1 MKFSKA
7 SLKKAL
13 LAVLFAFT
21 AFGSHAFAQTVTANG
36 KVIDA
41 NGEPLIGVGVLVTG
55 TTAGT
60 VTDLDG
66 NFSIPVASGATLE
79 FSSIGYATQSVVVTN
94 SNPMTITLAEDNEAL
109 EEAVVVG
116 YGTQKKGLVTGSV
129 VTVNSDEIQKQ
140 ATTNVLS
147 SLYSTTPGVNIT
159 RTSGMSWGTPKITI
173 RGLNTTG
180 DSSPLYVIDGIAGG
194 SIEHLNSSDIESIS
208 ILKDA
213 ASAAIYGARAAAG
226 VIFVTTRQGKK
237 DKVTV
242 TFDSYYGIQRPNMNG
257 VSTVGAKE
265 YIDLVDRAMLDEGA
279 IQPGEHYYDY
289 PNVMPVQW
297 AQIQNGTWDGTNW
310 VKEMINQNAPM
321 YGTSVGITGGSD
333 LIRFSMGYSNSYS
346 ESSFGYPKGKYFY
359 KRNTF
364 RINSDVSLWKSNSG
378 RDIIT
383 FGENLVISQYFNHN
397 YSTELRSL
405 MQYDPLLPAYDTDG
419 SLYTYEDQIRDGW
432 YQEENI
438 SNPLEANTHT
448 QYQGSNYSVQAN
460 AFLTI
465 APTKDWTFKTQL
477 GYRVNTGASRQYT
490 PTYQLAGNNFNEY
503 DDVNQAMSLS
513 QNWTWENTLQ
523 YNHNFGQHHFD
534 ALIGQSI
541 EGTNWGTNL
550 STTRQQTLFGTWE
563 SATIDNCDSDINSTM
578 VTVRGGNQLPYNNLF
593 SLFGRLNWNYKET
606 YMATAILRAD
616 GSSNFA
622 RGHRYGYFPSFSAG
636 WVISNMDFM
645 DFSKGWLD
653 FLKLRASWGRNGNS
667 RIRAF
672 QYLGT
677 VAFVTGYDFTY
688 DQSTTSTGAYPDIIP
703 NTELTW
709 EATEQTDIGFDA
721 NLFDYRMNFTFDLY
735 RKDTKDW
742 LVDAPALKSYGT
754 GAPTINGGAVR
765 NEGFEIAIG
774 WNDRV
779 GDFRYN
785 ASVSLSHN
793 RNKVLYINNA
803 DGIIHGGY
811 NVISNNVNVYNAF
824 EARPGKPIGYFTG
837 IASEGIFQNQA
848 QIDKYRDN
856 GYTFMNGYE
865 NTQPG
870 DVIWKEQVVDGVY
883 DNNDVTEIGNPHP
896 DYTVG
901 FNIGFNWKGLDV
913 SINGSG
919 DFGQQNYLTYHE
931 FGWKNT
937 DNYANNFVKR
947 LWTGEGSTNSFP
959 RFSSGKHN
967 NFYCKGYQG
976 DIWVFDSDY
985 LKVRNITIG
994 YDLKS
999 AIKKLPCEQLR
1010 IFFTGQNLITFTKY
1024 DGMDPEVGYG
1034 AGYSWT
1040 SGIDRG
1046 FYPNPKVFQAGISI
1060 RF

>member
-1 MKFSKA
+1 MNLSKA
-7 SLKKAL
+7 SLLRAL
-13 LAVLFAFT
+13 LAVLIALT

-41 NGEPLIGVGVLVTG
+41 NGDPLIGVGVLVKG

-66 NFSIPVASGATLE
+66 NFSIQVAPGSTLE
-79 FSSIGYATQSVVVTN
+79 FSSIGYSTQSVVVTN
-94 SNPMTITLAEDNEAL
+94 GNPMTITLSEDNEAL

-140 ATTNVLS
+140 STTNVLT
-147 SLYSTTPGVNIT
+147 SLYSTTPGVSIT
-159 RTSGMSWGTPKITI
+159 RTSGMSWGSPKITI

-180 DSSPLYVIDGIAGG
+180 DSTPLYVIDGIAGG

-226 VIFVTTRQGKK
+226 VIFVTTRQGKR

-242 TFDSYYGIQRPNMNG
+242 TFDSYYAIQRPNMNG

-346 ESSFGYPKGKYFY
+346 ESSFGYPKGKYYY

-364 RINSDVSLWKSNSG
+364 RINSDISLWKASSG
-378 RDIIT
+378 RDILT

-397 YSTELRSL
+397 YSSELRSL

-419 SLYTYEDQIRDGW
+419 TLYTYEDQIRDGW

-438 SNPLEANTHT
+438 TNPLESNTYSK
-448 QYQGSNYSVQAN
+448 YQGSNYSIQAN
-460 AFLTI
+460 AFLTFT
-465 APTKDWTFKTQL
+465 PLQDWTFKTQL
-477 GYRVNTGASRQYT
+477 GYRLGTGASREYT
-490 PTYQLAGNNFNEY
+490 PTYQLAGNSFNEY
-503 DDVNQAMSLS
+503 DDITQSMSLS
-513 QNWTWENTLQ
+513 QSWTWENTLQ
-523 YNHNFGQHHFD
+523 YSHNFGQHHFD
-534 ALIGQSI
+534 ALVGQSI
-541 EGTNWGTNL
+541 EGTAWGTSL

-563 SATIDNCDSDINSTM
+563 SATISNCDSDINSSM
-578 VTVRGGNQLPYNNLF
+578 LSVSGSNQTPYNNLF

-667 RIRAF
+667 RIKAF

-677 VAFVTGYDFTY
+677 VAFITGYDFTY
-688 DQSTTSTGAYPDIIP
+688 DQSATSTGAYPDIIP

-709 EATEQTDIGFDA
+709 EATEQIDLGFDA
-721 NLFDYRMNFTFDLY
+721 NLFDYRMNIGFDLY

-742 LVDAPALKSYGT
+742 LVDAPALKTYGT

-765 NEGFEIAIG
+765 NEGFEISLG
-774 WNDRV
+774 WNDHI

-785 ASVSLSHN
+785 ANVSLSHN
-793 RNKVLYINNA
+793 RNEVLYINNA

-848 QIDKYRDN
+848 QIDEYRDK

-870 DVIWKEQVVDGVY
+870 DVIWTEQVVDGVY

-901 FNIGFNWKGLDV
+901 FNIGFSWKGLDV
-913 SINGSG
+913 SVNGSG
-919 DFGQQNYLTYHE
+919 DFGQQCYLTYHE

-999 AIKKLPCEQLR
+999 AFKKLPCEQLR

>member
-1 MKFSKA
+1 
-7 SLKKAL
+7 
-13 LAVLFAFT
+13 
-21 AFGSHAFAQTVTANG
+21 
-36 KVIDA
+36 
-41 NGEPLIGVGVLVTG
+41 
-55 TTAGT
+55 
-60 VTDLDG
+60 
-66 NFSIPVASGATLE
+66 
-79 FSSIGYATQSVVVTN
+79 
-94 SNPMTITLAEDNEAL
+94 
-109 EEAVVVG
+109 
-116 YGTQKKGLVTGSV
+116 
-129 VTVNSDEIQKQ
+129 
-140 ATTNVLS
+140 
-147 SLYSTTPGVNIT
+147 
-159 RTSGMSWGTPKITI
+159 
-173 RGLNTTG
+173 
-180 DSSPLYVIDGIAGG
+180 
-194 SIEHLNSSDIESIS
+194 
-208 ILKDA
+208 
-213 ASAAIYGARAAAG
+213 
-226 VIFVTTRQGKK
+226 
-237 DKVTV
+237 
-242 TFDSYYGIQRPNMNG
+242 
-257 VSTVGAKE
+257 
-265 YIDLVDRAMLDEGA
+265 
-279 IQPGEHYYDY
+279 
-289 PNVMPVQW
+289 
-297 AQIQNGTWDGTNW
+297 
-310 VKEMINQNAPM
+310 
-321 YGTSVGITGGSD
+321 
-333 LIRFSMGYSNSYS
+333 
-346 ESSFGYPKGKYFY
+346 
-359 KRNTF
+359 
-364 RINSDVSLWKSNSG
+364 
-378 RDIIT
+378 
-383 FGENLVISQYFNHN
+383 
-397 YSTELRSL
+397 
-405 MQYDPLLPAYDTDG
+405 
-419 SLYTYEDQIRDGW
+419 
-432 YQEENI
+432 
-438 SNPLEANTHT
+438 
-448 QYQGSNYSVQAN
+448 
-460 AFLTI
+460 
-465 APTKDWTFKTQL
+465 
-477 GYRVNTGASRQYT
+477 
-490 PTYQLAGNNFNEY
+490 
-503 DDVNQAMSLS
+503 
-513 QNWTWENTLQ
+513 
-523 YNHNFGQHHFD
+523 
-534 ALIGQSI
+534 
-541 EGTNWGTNL
+541 
-550 STTRQQTLFGTWE
+550 
-563 SATIDNCDSDINSTM
+563 M

-667 RIRAF
+667 RIKAF

-677 VAFVTGYDFTY
+677 VAFITGYDFTY

-721 NLFDYRMNFTFDLY
+721 NLFDYRMNLTFDLY

-742 LVDAPALKSYGT
+742 LVDAPALSSYGT

-765 NEGFEIAIG
+765 NEGFEIALG
-774 WNDRV
+774 WNDRI

-870 DVIWKEQVVDGVY
+870 DVIWTEQVVDGVY

-901 FNIGFNWKGLDV
+901 FNIGFTWKGLDV

-1046 FYPNPKVFQAGISI
+1046 FYPSPKVFQAGISI